1 MEHIIFL
8 YFFFTG
14 CVYASWLWDT
24 EDPFVVRLIKFVFG
38 FIAGWFIIPILIGR
52 VIKQIYKD

>member
-14 CVYASWLWDT
+14 CVYASWMWDT
-24 EDPFVVRLIKFVFG
+24 EDPFVVNLIKVFWG
-38 FIAGWFIIPILIGR
+38 LAGGWFITPVLIGR
-52 VIKQIYKD
+52 AIKQIYKE

>member
-24 EDPFVVRLIKFVFG
+24 ENPFVVN
-38 FIAGWFIIPILIGR
+38 FIATFFGCAVGWFMTPCLIGR